1 MKIFVIDFVIQYNRT
16 NIKYCRVGVYTIK
29 SLNGVSPWESFHSY
43 SFTIFFS
50 NFIFYCAQT
59 KKKKKTKGLLK
70 WSVGGTESFS
80 EVDNK
85 NIKTLKLQTKIAQ
98 IRHFRPKL
106 VCWNESV
113 HCTPI
118 DRTLKMRFNEG
129 SGSFLRPTV
138 PELWGFL
145 WNQLRR
151 FLDKINTQ
159 I

>member
-1 MKIFVIDFVIQYNRT
+1 MSSWGLYHKIFERGFPLGIF
-16 NIKYCRVGVYTIK
+16 
-29 SLNGVSPWESFHSY
+29 SFL
-43 SFTIFFS
+43 FFH
-50 NFIFYCAQT
+50 NFFLKLYFLLRT

-113 HCTPI
+113 HWTPI

-129 SGSFLRPTV
+129 SGSLLRPTI
-138 PELWGFL
+138 PELWRFL